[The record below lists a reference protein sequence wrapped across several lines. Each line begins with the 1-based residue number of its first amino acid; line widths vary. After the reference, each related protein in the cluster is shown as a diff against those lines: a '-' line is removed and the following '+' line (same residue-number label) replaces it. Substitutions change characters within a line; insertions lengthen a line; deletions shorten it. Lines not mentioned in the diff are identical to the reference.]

1 MSAHPIGAFG
11 HKALKNITTWDI
23 QQLYPAMAETHS
35 SRTINY
41 VHTVL
46 NRTLADAVAWGLIPA
61 NPAAKAK
68 AP

>member
-23 QQLYPAMAETHS
+23 QQLYTAMAETHS
-35 SRTINY
+35 PRTINY